1 MQMRDDMRNRWFL
14 VMVPKAAARRNDFWV
29 GYGTKLPCGDVV
41 ARLVAP
47 ENRTLLAALG
57 IAWFVATLLIWI
69 WGFGSGAFSPAFSV
83 LATVLAAGVV
93 VASYVRLIC
102 VLMARPT
109 AKQDEGTYS

>member
-1 MQMRDDMRNRWFL
+1 MSLRQPWFL

-29 GYGTKLPCGDVV
+29 GYDTKPPCGDVV

-47 ENRTLLAALG
+47 ENRMLIAVFG

-69 WGFGSGAFSPAFSV
+69 WGFGSGALSPAFSV

-93 VASYVRLIC
+93 AAGYVRLIC
-102 VLMARPT
+102 ELMIAPT
-109 AKQDEGTYS
+109 RKRDQSR